1 MRTNLTPAEIKALTP
16 AQRAKYRKI
25 TKAYED
31 TLNPIRSAKIK
42 LEADLRRAA
51 YDDLNIDE
59 RIKAVETPI
68 REEMAEIDRL
78 RSELWEK
85 WTALS
90 KRLSD
95 ETLEIQAETYQ
106 AAYNHPQVQALSE
119 IWQTINETHA
129 KALEEFT
136 QAADIESEV
145 A

>member
-1 MRTNLTPAEIKALTP
+1 MKTQLTSAELNALTP
-16 AQRAKYRKI
+16 SQRAKYRKI

-31 TLNPIRSAKIK
+31 TLNPVRTAKIR
-42 LEADLRRAA
+42 LEDELRRQA
-51 YDDLNIDE
+51 YVDLNIGE

-68 REEMAEIDRL
+68 REEMAEIERL

-85 WTALS
+85 WTVLS
-90 KRLSD
+90 ARLSN
-95 ETLEIQAETYQ
+95 ETLDIQTETYQ
-106 AAYNHPQVQALSE
+106 VAYNNPQVQALSA
-119 IWQTINETHA
+119 IWQSINETHA